1 MYKSQAALIKR
12 SSFVVGMIFCMIS
25 TGMEEKFF
33 LTSVLTCDINIFR
46 KMLRKVLGVMRIN
59 QEVFA
64 PQEMRLIRFM
74 S

>member
-1 MYKSQAALIKR
+1 MALCSGGHSARVQEGFLKN
-12 SSFVVGMIFCMIS
+12 FD
-25 TGMEEKFF
+25 KKKF
-33 LTSVLTCDINIFR
+33 LTSIDTCDINIFR

-64 PQEMRLIRFM
+64 PQEVCLIHFM